1 MLVRRFSDGRYRKTN
16 YRCIVEGLSSRTSW
30 QVAKTYDQST
40 YIKRRVLY
48 YTTDIIYILENTRQE
63 ILPKSGL
70 LWTDSSKYQFCSLSQ
85 LTIWHQL

>member
-1 MLVRRFSDGRYRKTN
+1 MNVRMKIIKMLVRRFSDGRYRKTN

-48 YTTDIIYILENTRQE
+48 YTTDIIYTYIRKYTSGNSSQVWVTVDRQ
-63 ILPKSGL
+63 L
-70 LWTDSSKYQFCSLSQ
+70 
-85 LTIWHQL
+85 